1 MSHQTTKPVRA
12 SLLHRISLHR
22 KTRSE
27 PASRSYYQICEESK
41 WHKLSPSER
50 AREAWRAHCECLKC
64 PVGGMS
70 EGSRAILL
78 IFHSL
83 ILLSPSTRLTFMD
96 GYVVCSWE
104 KRARE
109 MPQTNRD
116 IIQVSESKGR
126 DQPPRWRKRQPNIR
140 LSGETIPPIPQEIRG
155 DQPREGGVGDE
166 RTGTVRRRGSEGKE
180 EFR

>member
-1 MSHQTTKPVRA
+1 MSHQTTKPVKA

-22 KTRSE
+22 KTHSE
-27 PASRSYYQICEESK
+27 PASCSYYQICEESK

-70 EGSRAILL
+70 EGSRAFLL

-83 ILLSPSTRLTFMD
+83 ILLSPSTRLTFTD

-104 KRARE
+104 NRAGE

-126 DQPPRWRKRQPNIR
+126 DQLLGGGRGSRTSDWVARRYPLYLRK
-140 LSGETIPPIPQEIRG
+140 LEEINREKRG
-155 DQPREGGVGDE
+155 GGDE
-166 RTGTVRRRGSEGKE
+166 RTGKVRRRGSEGKE